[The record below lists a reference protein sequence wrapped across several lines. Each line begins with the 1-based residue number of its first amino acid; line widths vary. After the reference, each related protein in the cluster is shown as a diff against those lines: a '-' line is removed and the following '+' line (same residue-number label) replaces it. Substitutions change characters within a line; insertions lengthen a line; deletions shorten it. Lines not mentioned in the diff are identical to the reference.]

1 MAAADNEFMRK
12 PGLVAIGLLAC
23 GIMLLTACSPAL
35 NWRTVQLQDAP
46 LQILLPCKPQTQ
58 TRAVELG
65 LGTVQMSMVG
75 CEADGRL
82 FAVTH
87 FLLTDPTRAGEAM
100 AYWQKA
106 VLAQLPAQGA
116 PEAAPLKADMQWIPK
131 QALSLPQSG
140 HLAFAGI
147 GPQGQHV
154 MGDGLWFAQMEGSS
168 ARLYHAVIYGNKD
181 PKVVEMFFPGVK
193 LQ

>member
-1 MAAADNEFMRK
+1 MAAADNGSMRT
-12 PGLVAIGLLAC
+12 PRLFATAMLACCITLLA
-23 GIMLLTACSPAL
+23 ACSPAL
-35 NWRTVQLQDAP
+35 NWRTVQVQDAP
-46 LQILLPCKPQTQ
+46 LQIMLPCKPQTQ

-87 FLLTDPTRAGEAM
+87 FLLTDPVRAGEAM

-116 PEAAPLKADMQWIPK
+116 SEAEQLKTDMQWIPK
-131 QALSLPQSG
+131 QALSLPQSR
-140 HLAFAGI
+140 HLAFAGTS
-147 GPQGQHV
+147 PQGQHV
-154 MGDGLWFAQMEGSS
+154 MGDGLWFAQMEGPS

-181 PKVVEMFFPGVK
+181 PKVAEMFFPGIK